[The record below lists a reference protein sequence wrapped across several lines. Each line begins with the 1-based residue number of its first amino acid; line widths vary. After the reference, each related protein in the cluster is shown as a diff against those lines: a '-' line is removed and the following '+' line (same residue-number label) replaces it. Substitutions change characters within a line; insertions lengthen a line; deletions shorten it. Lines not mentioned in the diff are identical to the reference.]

1 MSENWEE
8 DVNMDDLHYYECH
21 KGPVI
26 EYGYGPEWVSM
37 MMWMDDYP
45 HFYSKEEALKYW
57 EEVLSKEN

>member
-1 MSENWEE
+1 MMEE
-8 DVNMDDLHYYECH
+8 ELTYYEFH

-26 EYGYGPEWVSM
+26 EYGYGPKWVSM

>member
-1 MSENWEE
+1 MMENE
-8 DVNMDDLHYYECH
+8 LQYYEYH
-21 KGPVI
+21 KGPII

-45 HFYSKEEALKYW
+45 HFYSKEEALKDW